1 MEKLYKSYRRD
12 LFCAKHTS
20 EMNDKQLKEIELKLK
35 FECDRIETNIGN
47 LGEEVAIYVKYK
59 AGGKAYYD
67 NLPVYFHGCR
77 IVKDGLFNKIKR

>member
-1 MEKLYKSYRRD
+1 
-12 LFCAKHTS
+12 
-20 EMNDKQLKEIELKLK
+20 MNDKQLKEIELKLK